1 MTHYQ
6 SEAKQTPSSEQA
18 RTLIQVLDKA
28 NFFYDEFR
36 HSNWFTDLRSAN
48 KSDAPSREEKLQE
61 YKAQLVSD
69 AKPFEDDSFVS
80 DVVAEFVNL
89 IDALVDEWNDFRK
102 WRDKNSAERQ
112 KASLL
117 PLGSPVNELRDR
129 RERIDETYQEFYKT
143 KYVPVR
149 KRLRQIGNKALAD
162 LR

>member
-36 HSNWFTDLRSAN
+36 HSNWFTDLRSVN
-48 KSDAPSREEKLQE
+48 KSDALSREEKLQE

-69 AKPFEDDSFVS
+69 AKPFEDDLFVS
-80 DVVAEFVNL
+80 GVVAEFVNL

-102 WRDKNSAERQ
+102 WRDKNNAEQ

-143 KYVPVR
+143 KFVPVR
-149 KRLRQIGNKALAD
+149 KRLRQIGNEALAD

>member
-61 YKAQLVSD
+61 YKGQLV
-69 AKPFEDDSFVS
+69 
-80 DVVAEFVNL
+80 
-89 IDALVDEWNDFRK
+89 
-102 WRDKNSAERQ
+102 
-112 KASLL
+112 
-117 PLGSPVNELRDR
+117 
-129 RERIDETYQEFYKT
+129 
-143 KYVPVR
+143 
-149 KRLRQIGNKALAD
+149 
-162 LR
+162 